1 MAAEEAGKTVGERLV
16 ESLETGETSVL
27 DAVHRFVDT
36 VNNAFPDLGADD
48 GPRKKIIDA
57 AFKMTEELVGTANDV
72 VRQLMQAS
80 QDAVSG
86 SDR

>member
-1 MAAEEAGKTVGERLV
+1 MAVEEAGKTVGERLV

-36 VNNAFPDLGADD
+36 VNNAFPDLGEDD

-57 AFKMTEELVGTANDV
+57 AFKMTEELVGTVNDV
-72 VRQLMQAS
+72 VRQLMKAS

-86 SDR
+86 SDK